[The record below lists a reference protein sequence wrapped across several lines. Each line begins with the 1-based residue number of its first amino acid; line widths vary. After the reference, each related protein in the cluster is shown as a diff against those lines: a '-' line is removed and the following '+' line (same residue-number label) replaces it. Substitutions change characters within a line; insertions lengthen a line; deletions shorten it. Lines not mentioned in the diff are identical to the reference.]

1 MKSDPF
7 TVSADQVK
15 LIQTNVFNYFGV
27 NEEIIQNK
35 AVGDDLDAFFE
46 GCIEPFAIQ
55 LSEVLTKMCFTDTEQ
70 GYGDH
75 VLVCANRLQY
85 MKTSDKINFV
95 SNLGDRGF
103 ITINEARQLL
113 NYPPL
118 PTEEG
123 DKLPIRGEYYFV
135 GDQPMKGEENG
146 EE

>member
-1 MKSDPF
+1 M
-7 TVSADQVK
+7 T
-15 LIQTNVFNYFGV
+15 Y
-27 NEEIIQNK
+27 
-35 AVGDDLDAFFE
+35 
-46 GCIEPFAIQ
+46 
-55 LSEVLTKMCFTDTEQ
+55 TDNEQ
-70 GYGDH
+70 GYGAH

-135 GDQPMKGEENG
+135 GEKLTEGDENG
-146 EE
+146 KE